1 MKLSKNLSLSVEI
14 LSAHKLRTFLSVIG
28 IVVGVAAVVLM
39 VAAGRGA
46 EQNILNRIRS
56 MGVDL
61 IAVNAGQTQIIA
73 GRQRQLSVV
82 KTLVP
87 EDVAAILA
95 DCPAV
100 ALAAPV
106 QSKKSTI
113 RWEDQTANTAV
124 LGMAPAGFAIRNL
137 TVEKGRTFHD
147 QEERA
152 LMRVAVLGAT
162 VATNLFGGGDPL
174 GQKIRIGRV
183 PFEVIGLIA
192 PKGLDANGADQDDV
206 IIIPLR
212 TAMRRVLNVTYLQS
226 IYVQAQNSG
235 SLERAEQEIR
245 TVLRQR
251 HRLGPKADDF
261 TIQNQTT
268 LLATERGTARS
279 LTALIGSVAGISLFV
294 GGVGILAV
302 MLISVRERT
311 TEIGLRRA
319 LGATQQGIR
328 IQFLLEAVLLAGT
341 GGGLGVL
348 LGAGSAWAL
357 SELTHWPTLISWPSA
372 LVALVFS
379 GVLGMFFGIYPAS
392 RAAALEPIQALRAE

>member
-1 MKLSKNLSLSVEI
+1 MKLGKNLSLSVEI

-61 IAVNAGQTQIIA
+61 IAINAGQTQIIA

-113 RWEDQTANTAV
+113 RWEDQTANTTV

-137 TVEKGRTFHD
+137 TVEKGRAFND

-152 LMRVAVLGAT
+152 LMRVAVIGAT

-192 PKGLDANGADQDDV
+192 PKGLDANGADQDDI

-279 LTALIGSVAGISLFV
+279 LTAFV

>member
-1 MKLSKNLSLSVEI
+1 MKLGKNLSLSVEI
-14 LSAHKLRTFLSVIG
+14 LAAHKLRTFLSVIG
-28 IVVGVAAVVLM
+28 IVVGVAAVVVM

-73 GRQRQLSVV
+73 GRQRQLSTV

-87 EDVAAILA
+87 EDAAAIL
-95 DCPAV
+95 DECPAV

-106 QSKKSTI
+106 QTKKSTI
-113 RWEDQTANTAV
+113 RWEDQTANTTV

-137 TVEKGRTFHD
+137 MVEEGRTFSD
-147 QEERA
+147 QDERA
-152 LMRVAVLGAT
+152 LMRVAVIGGT
-162 VATNLFGGGDPL
+162 VATNLFGGGDAL
-174 GQKIRIGRV
+174 GQQIRIGRV
-183 PFEVIGLIA
+183 PFEVIGLMV

-226 IYVQAQNSG
+226 IYVQAKNSG
-235 SLERAEQEIR
+235 SLERAEREIQ
-245 TVLRQR
+245 TVLRER
-251 HRLGPKADDF
+251 HRLGVKPDDF
-261 TIQNQTT
+261 TIQNQAT
-268 LLATERGTARS
+268 LLATERGTSRS

-319 LGATQQGIR
+319 LGATRQGIR

-357 SELTHWPTLISWPSA
+357 SALTRWPTLISWPSA
-372 LVALVFS
+372 IVALVFS
-379 GVLGMFFGIYPAS
+379 GVLGMFFGIYPAA
-392 RAAALEPIQALRAE
+392 RAASLEPIQALRAE

>member
-1 MKLSKNLSLSVEI
+1 MKLGKNLSLSVEI
-14 LSAHKLRTFLSVIG
+14 LAAHKLRTFLSVIG
-28 IVVGVAAVVLM
+28 IVVGVAAVVLT

-46 EQNILNRIRS
+46 EQNILSRIRS

-73 GRQRQLSVV
+73 GRQRQLSTV
-82 KTLVP
+82 KTLAP
-87 EDVAAILA
+87 EDASAILDA
-95 DCPAV
+95 CPAV

-106 QSKKSTI
+106 QTKKATI
-113 RWEDQTANTAV
+113 RWEDQTANTTV

-137 TVEKGRTFHD
+137 VVAQGRTFSD
-147 QEERA
+147 QDERA
-152 LMRVAVLGAT
+152 LMRVAVVGAT

-174 GQKIRIGRV
+174 GQQIRIGRV
-183 PFEVIGLIA
+183 PFEVIGLMA

-212 TAMRRVLNVTYLQS
+212 TAMRRVLNVTYLQA

-245 TVLRQR
+245 AVLRER
-251 HRLGPKADDF
+251 HRLGAKPDDF
-261 TIQNQTT
+261 TIQNQAT
-268 LLATERGTARS
+268 LLATERGTSRS
-279 LTALIGSVAGISLFV
+279 LTTLIGSVAGISLLV

-319 LGATQQGIR
+319 LGATRQGIR

-348 LGAGSAWAL
+348 LGASSAWAV
-357 SELTHWPTLISWPSA
+357 SELTRWPTLISWPSA
-372 LVALVFS
+372 VIALVFS